1 MTQEQ
6 RVEIPG
12 ADLRLEG
19 RLQAGPGAL
28 AALVLHPHPKYG
40 GDMDNHVVLALCD
53 ALRALDAT
61 TLGFDFRGAGQSEGQ
76 FHGHGGEWTTRARRW
91 HVCARPLLAGAS
103 SSRAL
108 FGASIAASL
117 AGDEDVAGLV
127 LISLPVGM
135 MGTPAIGPDVKT
147 LLVTGDRDHIAP
159 PEALE
164 PLAFDGRE
172 LGGPGRTSR
181 LVAGCR
187 RASRRRPHVRPIT
200 DFLTSGTDR
209 LEPAQRS
216 ARRCHELVCGHAVIP
231 QTPLQLRRLR
241 RGSH

>member
-40 GDMDNHVVLALCD
+40 GDMDNHVVLALRD

-61 TLGFDFRGAGQSEGQ
+61 TLRFNFRGAGQSEGQ
-76 FHGHGGEWTTRARRW
+76 FHGHGGEVDDARAALACLREAAPGRRI
-91 HVCARPLLAGAS
+91 VLAGYS
-103 SSRAL
+103 

-172 LGGPGRTSR
+172 LVVVPGADHGWWPGVDALRDVVLTFARS
-181 LVAGCR
+181 
-187 RASRRRPHVRPIT
+187 
-200 DFLTSGTDR
+200 LTS
-209 LEPAQRS
+209 
-216 ARRCHELVCGHAVIP
+216 
-231 QTPLQLRRLR
+231 
-241 RGSH
+241 